1 MYQLGIDFGTSFTK
15 AAVYEVGSNK
25 KPRPVPLSSGA
36 KRGDYSIPT
45 VAFVSSNGAITIGDD
60 ALNSKNNTNGKFY
73 YNFKPE
79 LDTINEASF
88 ERRDLIRN
96 IIVTFLREI
105 KQKAEIYCK
114 KHFNYEQTFEDVVIT
129 VPASSP
135 KGGVRYYLMKRCA
148 EIAGFNDVII
158 IPEPEAAAYCLLGD
172 RVRSQEM
179 NNKLFLI
186 YDFGG
191 GTFDTS
197 IIKVYDE
204 HIQVVDE
211 SVGSDNEQ
219 KWGGIYIDSLIGM
232 DYVRK
237 SDYAKGQVQ
246 ILRDQNGTLAQ
257 RLDASD
263 HLRDYPV
270 RIKIYLSKED
280 KFVAPAKYSYTL
292 TREEFELMIKGMVD
306 NTIESTLSLLDRAH
320 NDKLCDDIHSV
331 YKVFLVGG
339 TSQIPFVSSRWHF
352 NKNALKAN
360 FSIDLNSD
368 LNIIALGAAR
378 YRELRLSSQEL
389 IAKGKRYAEQG
400 NYSDAAAYFNNAG
413 DGEGLFYYGLLYY
426 IGAIGRRRQPA
437 KAYKLFKESEYMH
450 ASLMMALMKFNN
462 DGVLKDDHEAKRLL
476 SGLPDTT
483 LKKSLL
489 KVLEGGR
496 NAEDFDVIY
505 NFDAK
510 TLFQI
515 Q

>member
-25 KPRPVPLSSGA
+25 KPRPVPLSNGV
-36 KRGDYSIPT
+36 KREDYCIPT
-45 VAFVSSNGAITIGDD
+45 VAFVTSNGAKITIGDE
-60 ALNSKNNTNGKFY
+60 ALNSKNNPNGKFY

-79 LDTINEASF
+79 LDTINEASS
-88 ERRDLIRN
+88 EHRELIRK

-105 KQKAEIYCK
+105 KQKAEKYCK
-114 KHFNYEQTFEDVVIT
+114 YEQTFEDVVIT

-148 EIAGFNDVII
+148 EIAGFKDVII
-158 IPEPEAAAYCLLGD
+158 IPEPEAAAYYLLGD

-197 IIKVYDE
+197 IIKVFDE

-219 KWGGIYIDSLIGM
+219 KWGGIYIDSLISM
-232 DYVRK
+232 DYVRN
-237 SDYAKGQVQ
+237 SDYAKGLVQ
-246 ILRDQNGTLAQ
+246 ILRDKKSSFAQ
-257 RLDASD
+257 RLNASD

-270 RIKIYLSKED
+270 RIKINLSKED
-280 KFVAPAKYSYTL
+280 KFVSPYSYTL
-292 TREEFELMIKGMVD
+292 TRDAFELMIKGMVD
-306 NTIESTLSLLDRAH
+306 NTIESTLSLLERAH

-339 TSQIPFVSSRWHF
+339 TSRIPLVSSRWHF
-352 NKNALKAN
+352 KKDALKAN
-360 FSIDLNSD
+360 FFIDINPD
-368 LNIIALGAAR
+368 LNIIALGAAL
-378 YRELRLSSQEL
+378 YRELRLSPQEL
-389 IAKGKRYAEQG
+389 IAKGKRYAENG

-413 DGEGLFYYGLLYY
+413 KGEGLFYYGLLYF
-426 IGAIGRRRQPA
+426 IGVIGRKRQPA
-437 KAYKLFKESEYMH
+437 KAYKFFKESGYMQ

-462 DGVLKDDHEAKRLL
+462 DGVLKDDQEAKRLL
-476 SGLPDTT
+476 ADLPDTK

-489 KVLEGGR
+489 RVLEGGR
-496 NAEDFDVIY
+496 DVEDFDVIY

-510 TLFQI
+510 TLFQTE
-515 Q
+515 

>member
-15 AAVYEVGSNK
+15 AAVYEVGTNN

-36 KRGDYSIPT
+36 KREDYCIPT
-45 VAFVSSNGAITIGDD
+45 VAFVSNNGGKITIGDE
-60 ALNSKNNTNGKFY
+60 ALNSKNNPNGKFF

-79 LDTINEASF
+79 LDTINEASS
-88 ERRDLIRN
+88 EHRDLICK

-105 KQKAEIYCK
+105 KQKAEKNCNPK
-114 KHFNYEQTFEDVVIT
+114 QTFEDVVIT

-135 KGGVRYYLMKRCA
+135 KGGARYNLMKRCA
-148 EIAGFNDVII
+148 EIAGFKDVII
-158 IPEPEAAAYCLLGD
+158 IPEPEAAAYYLLGN

-232 DYVRK
+232 DYIRK
-237 SDYAKGQVQ
+237 SDYAKGRVQ
-246 ILRDQNGTLAQ
+246 ILKDQNSSFAQ
-257 RLDASD
+257 RLNASD

-270 RIKIYLSKED
+270 RIKTTLSKEK
-280 KFVAPAKYSYTL
+280 KFVSPYSYIL
-292 TREEFELMIKGMVD
+292 TRDELELMIKGMID
-306 NTIESTLSLLDRAH
+306 NTIESTLSLLERAH

-339 TSQIPFVSSRWHF
+339 TSRIPLVSSRWNF

-360 FSIDLNSD
+360 FSIDINSD
-368 LNIIALGAAR
+368 LNIIALGAAC
-378 YRELRLSSQEL
+378 YRELRLSPQEL
-389 IAKGKRYAEQG
+389 IAKGKRNAENG
-400 NYSDAAAYFNNAG
+400 NYSNAAAYFNNAG
-413 DGEGLFYYGLLYY
+413 NGEGLFYYGLLYY
-426 IGAIGRRRQPA
+426 IGVIGRKRQPA
-437 KAYKLFKESEYMH
+437 KAYKLFKESGYMS

-462 DGVLKDDHEAKRLL
+462 DGVMKDDKEAKNLL
-476 SGLPDTT
+476 SGLPNTK

-489 KVLEGGR
+489 RVLEGGR
-496 NAEDFDVIY
+496 DAEDFDVIY

-510 TLFQI
+510 ILFQT